1 MKKLRFIIAIWFAK
15 LVFLACKLKG
25 SRASTMPGKMA
36 HRICPQFLSIITPK
50 VRGKII
56 AVCGTNGKTTA
67 SNLINDA
74 ALAAGC
80 KTVCNNTGAN
90 MINGIATAFAKRAS
104 LFGGLNCDY
113 ACLEV
118 DEATMPILADRVN
131 LDIIVV
137 TNLFRDQLDR
147 YGDSTATAGMLTT
160 AFDKSPNAA
169 LILNAD
175 DPVTS
180 AFGRNRDNTCYYG
193 ILQNPNLPYCGK
205 SDVRIPCS
213 ECGGAID
220 YAYRIYEH
228 LGKYTCANCVTQNVA
243 ADFGA
248 RNIRT
253 VNGTLDFEIVH
264 NDESMPIS
272 TGVTGMYNVYNM
284 LMSMA
289 ACTAAGMDIQTTLQS
304 LRNQQPQP
312 GRMSRFTIG
321 GKDVF
326 LILSKNA
333 VGFNQS
339 FTLALSDSRP
349 KDILV
354 HLNDTPADGEDIS
367 WLWDVDF
374 ETLYTS
380 DAGRYIITGE
390 RRYDIYLRLKYAGYD
405 ESKLIIEDDIKTALG
420 TLLGGE
426 NDVCY
431 AAVNYSDI
439 HPAFL
444 ELDRLQGSAK

>member
-1 MKKLRFIIAIWFAK
+1 MKKLKFIAAIWFAK
-15 LVFLACKLKG
+15 IAILACKLKG
-25 SRASTMPGKMA
+25 SRASTLPGKMA

-50 VRGKII
+50 VRHKII

-90 MINGIATAFAKRAS
+90 MINGIATAFAKRANI
-104 LFGGLNCDY
+104 FGGLNCDY

-118 DEATMPILADRVN
+118 DEATMPILADMVH

-147 YGDSTATAGMLTT
+147 YGDSTATAGMLSA
-160 AFDKSPNAA
+160 AFGKSPGAT

-180 AFGRNRDNTCYYG
+180 AFGKGRNACYYG
-193 ILQNPNLPYCGK
+193 ILQNPNMPHCGK
-205 SDVRIPCS
+205 SGGRVPCNN
-213 ECGGAID
+213 CGSTLD
-220 YAYRIYEH
+220 YAYRIYEN
-228 LGKYTCANCVTQNVA
+228 LGNFGCPNCESRNVS

-248 RNIRT
+248 QNVRI
-253 VNGTLDFEIVH
+253 VDGTLDFEIVH
-264 NDESMPIS
+264 DDTATSIS

-289 ACTAAGMDIQTTLQS
+289 ACHTAGIDSQSTIQS
-304 LRNQQPQP
+304 LRNQHPQP
-312 GRMSRFTIG
+312 GRMSRFNIG

-380 DAGRYIITGE
+380 GADRYIITGE

-405 ESKLIIEDDIKTALG
+405 ESKLVVEDDIKTALG
-420 TLLGGE
+420 TLLSG
-426 NDVCY
+426 DTSVFY

-439 HPAFL
+439 HPAYL
-444 ELDRLQGSAK
+444 ELARLQTLGK